1 MATKQ
6 KLRLQQEQVAL
17 FNKLSTNPNYDV
29 YYKPGHEGSIGVIL
43 EGITKIVTDNKNHK
57 NKFAVLYSSAGTMH
71 FIVKTT
77 SRNGLYTDNTYLK
90 FTKTETKLFGD
101 IANELGFKIR
111 GIHFDIHDNVFV
123 QDIVDSLIMIHQR
136 IELHRRSMR
145 VSRPSAWLAFRN
157 SIARKE
163 RYELVARFRT
173 LRAALVRP
181 KTR

>member
-111 GIHFDIHDNVFV
+111 GIH
-123 QDIVDSLIMIHQR
+123 
-136 IELHRRSMR
+136 
-145 VSRPSAWLAFRN
+145 
-157 SIARKE
+157 
-163 RYELVARFRT
+163 
-173 LRAALVRP
+173 
-181 KTR
+181 